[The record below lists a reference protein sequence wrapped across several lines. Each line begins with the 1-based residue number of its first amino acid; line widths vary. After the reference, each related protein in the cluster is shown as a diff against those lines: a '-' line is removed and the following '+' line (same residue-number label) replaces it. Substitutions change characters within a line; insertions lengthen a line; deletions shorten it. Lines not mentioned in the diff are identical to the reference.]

1 MGNESVKMISA
12 VLDKKI
18 GSYAFKEENFV
29 AERELTV
36 TITLDEY
43 RELVSQVATKKQD
56 IEKAN
61 KDKYKRDEDNIR
73 LKKEVEELR
82 AKLYELQQNQPEG
95 GRGNEI
101 V

>member
-1 MGNESVKMISA
+1 MGNESVNMISA
-12 VLDKKI
+12 VLDKKME
-18 GSYAFKEENFV
+18 SYTYNQENFV

-43 RELVSQVATKKQD
+43 RELVSQAATKRQD

-61 KDKYKRDEDNIR
+61 KDKYERDNENKR
-73 LKKEVEELR
+73 LKSEVEELR
-82 AKLYELQQNQPEG
+82 AKLYEIQRDQTEG
-95 GRGNEI
+95 GCGNET

>member
-43 RELVSQVATKKQD
+43 RELVSQAATKRQD

-61 KDKYKRDEDNIR
+61 KDKYERDNENKR
-73 LKKEVEELR
+73 LKSEVEELR
-82 AKLYELQQNQPEG
+82 AKLYEIQRDQTEG
-95 GRGNEI
+95 GCGNET